1 MCGDIMLEKLSIV
14 VPCFNEE
21 KMVPCFYQETL
32 IYIKE
37 LAINYEIIFV
47 NDGSSDNTWNEIIKL
62 NTLDN
67 NIRAINFSRNF
78 GKEAAM
84 LAGIRSAKG
93 DYVVVMDCDLQHPP
107 YLLPKMY
114 YLLKKEAYDAVG
126 AYRLG
131 RTNNKRN
138 ESFLRIL
145 YAKIF
150 YKFINKM
157 SNINIKTNATDY
169 RMMKRRVVNA
179 LLEINEY
186 NRFSKGLFEWVGFRT
201 TYVGYEDV
209 KRTQGKSS
217 WSFIKLLNYALEGIT
232 SFSTVPLKLS
242 GLLGLLCASMSFLY
256 MAYVI
261 IDRIFRGTE
270 VSGWATT
277 VSLILFL
284 GGIMLI
290 SLGLLGEYIGRIY
303 NEVKKRPLYIID
315 EIINNEEDQ
324 DDK

>member
-1 MCGDIMLEKLSIV
+1 MFETLSIV

-21 KMVPCFYQETL
+21 QMVSQFYQETL

-47 NDGSSDNTWNEIIKL
+47 NDGSSDNTWNEIKQL
-62 NTLDN
+62 NIIDN
-67 NIRAINFSRNF
+67 NIKAINFSRNF

-93 DYVVVMDCDLQHPP
+93 DYVVIMDCDLQHPP
-107 YLLPKMY
+107 HLLPKMY
-114 YLLKKEAYDAVG
+114 YLLKNEAYDAVG

-138 ESFLRIL
+138 ESFIRIL

-186 NRFSKGLFEWVGFRT
+186 NRFSKGLFEWVGFKT

-209 KRTQGKSS
+209 KRVQGKSS
-217 WSFIKLLNYALEGIT
+217 WSFMKLFNYALEGIT

-242 GLLGLLCASMSFLY
+242 GLLGLLCASLSFLY
-256 MAYVI
+256 MVYVI
-261 IDRIFRGTE
+261 FDRIVHGTK

-303 NEVKKRPLYIID
+303 SEVKKRPIYIID
-315 EIINNEEDQ
+315 EIINKEEDK
-324 DDK
+324 DDRQS